1 MKANKNALHLAL
13 ARACVS
19 TGELSKLSGLPHQSV
34 INVMCGKSVRPVTI
48 GKIARALGVDV
59 SEIIE
64 TEKED

>member
-1 MKANKNALHLAL
+1 MKANKNALQLAL

-19 TGELSKLSGLPHQSV
+19 TGDLPKLSGLPHQSV
-34 INVMCGKSVRPVTI
+34 INVMCGKSVRPVTL

-59 SEIIE
+59 AEIIE